1 MTASFFEALL
11 KKEEIELLVAEDTKE
26 AKTLY
31 DVALFF
37 NTKPFVLPE
46 LRVDYLNDLRSFSEE
61 ILELTEALEEY
72 HEYGKKKIL
81 ISPLA
86 TAVKYLPKKELFDSK
101 TVEFGDTVVLEEFKE
116 NLLCWGYNFVDIV
129 EQKGECSFRGDIID
143 VYSPL
148 SKNPVRISLFDD
160 EVESIREFET
170 QTQKSLKEE
179 LERVVIKPALFG
191 LSNEDYEKL
200 KLKTEISQGDSFF
213 KDIHSLGFW
222 FLKDLNLAQPLA
234 AELNRYAVRDFKNE
248 IDDLYA
254 FNKEGFIPKDSFA
267 DTKVLEKPKVYK
279 EFLTD
284 DPQTI
289 IDIHKDKKITIIA
302 KSDTL
307 LKQFNIEKE
316 GINYVESLAIVNL
329 ISKDEVIISLNKP
342 IKKSRKKSAKIVLDE
357 LKNGDY
363 IVHENYGVGIFLGLE
378 QVSILGGIRDFVALK
393 YANDDKLL
401 VPVENLHIVDRYVGQ
416 SGALPSVDKL
426 GKSSFA
432 RLKNTVKEKLYEI
445 AGEIIQ
451 RAAARELIKAAVI
464 EEPLELAQ
472 FQKDAGFE
480 YTPDQKRSIS
490 EITGDLR
497 NGRVMDR
504 LLSGDVGFGKTEV
517 AMNGIFTAAK
527 AGFQTAM
534 VVPTTLLSSQHHH
547 SLARRLSEYG
557 IKAYRYDR
565 FTTAREKKIIKEGL
579 KTGDIPV
586 IIGTHGIIGLEFSN
600 LGLMVVD
607 EEHKFGVKQKE
618 KLKDKAKNLHLL
630 SMSATPIPRSLN
642 MALSKI
648 KGFSQIL
655 TPPEER
661 EDVRTYVKENEEALV
676 KEAVSREIRRGGQIF
691 YVFNRISG
699 IEQKKKQLQDIM
711 PNLKIL
717 VLHSKVSAEISER
730 ELLVF
735 EEGKYDMLLSTTI
748 IESGIHIPNVNTIL
762 IDGADRFGIA
772 DLHQLRGRVGRSKR
786 QGYCYFLVGDKEQLT
801 DDSKKRLMA
810 LENNSFLGSGSV
822 LAYHDLEIRGGGNI
836 IGAEQSGQIKNI
848 GYSLYLKMLED
859 AINELSGKTIEDEEE
874 NKVEI
879 KLAVKAYLS
888 SELIEE
894 DRIRIELYR
903 RFSSAKEPSEV
914 YELQEEMEDRFG
926 KLDEVTKQFCDII
939 VIKILSLKKGIKV
952 ISNFQQN
959 ISVLYRDDKK
969 EVIKSPSKDD
979 DDIIAT
985 TLRFVKK

>member
-1 MTASFFEALL
+1 S
-11 KKEEIELLVAEDTKE
+11 
-26 AKTLY
+26 Y
-31 DVALFF
+31 YQY
-37 NTKPFVLPE
+37 N
-46 LRVDYLNDLRSFSEE
+46 
-61 ILELTEALEEY
+61 
-72 HEYGKKKIL
+72 KKKLL
-81 ISPLA
+81 IAPLS
-86 TAVKYLPKKELFDSK
+86 TAVKFLPKKELFD
-101 TVEFGDTVVLEEFKE
+101 TQNIEFGDTVDLNETKE
-116 NLLCWGYNFVDIV
+116 KLLCWGYSFVDIV

-143 VYSPL
+143 VFSPL
-148 SKNPVRISLFDD
+148 SKKPVRISLFDD

-179 LERVVIKPALFG
+179 LEKVEIKPALFG
-191 LSNEDYEKL
+191 LSSEAHEKL
-200 KLKTEISQGDSFF
+200 KLKTEISGSDSFF

-222 FLKDLNLAQPLA
+222 FLNQLDL
-234 AELNRYAVRDFKNE
+234 AVDITTDLKSFFTQDLTSE
-248 IDDLYA
+248 IHDLYS
-254 FNKEGFIPKDSFA
+254 FNKEGFIPKESFENIEE
-267 DTKVLEKPKVYK
+267 LPQPKVFK
-279 EFLTD
+279 ELHTEDPKAILEVHKSKKLTV
-284 DPQTI
+284 
-289 IDIHKDKKITIIA
+289 IA

-307 LKQFNIEKE
+307 LKQYEIEKE
-316 GINYVESLAIVNL
+316 DVNFIESLAIVNL
-329 ISKDEVIISLNKP
+329 ISNNEVVISLNKP
-342 IKKSRKKSAKIVLDE
+342 VKKQRKKAAKIVLDE
-357 LKNGDY
+357 LKVGDY
-363 IVHENYGVGIFLGLE
+363 IVHENYGVGVFLGLE
-378 QVSILGGIRDFVALK
+378 QVSILGGIRDFVGLK

-401 VPVENLHIVDRYVGQ
+401 IPVENIHIIDRYVGQ
-416 SGALPSVDKL
+416 SGVLPTVDKL

-451 RAAARELIKAAVI
+451 RAAARELIKAVKI
-464 EEPLELAQ
+464 EEPVEMAE
-472 FQKDAGFE
+472 FQHGAGFL
-480 YTPDQKRSIS
+480 YTPDQKRSIN
-490 EITGDLR
+490 EILEDLAA
-497 NGRVMDR
+497 GKVMDR

-517 AMNGIFTAAK
+517 AMNAIFAAAK
-527 AGFQTAM
+527 AGYQTAM

-547 SLARRLSEYG
+547 SIEKRFKEYG
-557 IKAYRYDR
+557 IAVHRFDR
-565 FTTAREKKIIKEGL
+565 FTTAKEKKIIKDGL
-579 KTGDIPV
+579 KNGDIKV
-586 IIGTHGIIGLEFSN
+586 VVGTHGLIGVDFDN

-661 EDVRTYVKENEEALV
+661 EDVRTHVKENEEALV
-676 KEAVSREIRRGGQIF
+676 KEAISREIRRGGQIF

-699 IEQKKKQLQDIM
+699 IEQKKKQLQDMM

-717 VLHSKVSAEISER
+717 VLHSKIKAEISEK
-730 ELLVF
+730 ELLAF
-735 EEGKYDMLLSTTI
+735 EEGEYDMLLSTTI

-786 QGYCYFLVGDKEQLT
+786 QGYCYFLVGDKDELT
-801 DDSKKRLMA
+801 DDSKKRLAAM
-810 LENNSFLGSGSV
+810 ESNSFLGSGSV

-859 AINELSGKTIEDEEE
+859 AINELSGEAVSEEE
-874 NKVEI
+874 EKKVEI

-894 DRIRIELYR
+894 DRVRIELYR
-903 RFSSAKEPSEV
+903 RFSNAIEPAQV
-914 YELQEEMEDRFG
+914 YELQEEIEDRFG
-926 KLDEVTKQFCDII
+926 KLDDVTKQFCDII
-939 VIKILSLKKGIKV
+939 VIKILSLRKDIKV

-959 ISVLYRDDKK
+959 ISIQYNDDRK

-985 TLRFVKK
+985 TLKFVKK